1 MTFDH
6 HTGDRTARVG
16 VLAMQGAFAEHVRA
30 LERAGA
36 AAFEVRTPAEL
47 EGCDAVVIP
56 GGESTAIRK
65 ALDRCGLYGPLRD
78 RIASGMPALGTC
90 AGMIV
95 LADAPP
101 DGAPP
106 CFRLLDV
113 EVERNGWGRQV
124 RSAEVPVTFNDGTTT
139 DSAFIRAPRITRL
152 GESVEVVATVAD
164 GPAAGEPVAVRQ
176 GHLLAAAFHPEL
188 GDDLTLH
195 RLLVSIASSNRAR
208 TASGVTGS

>member
-1 MTFDH
+1 MTAGPRQHDAS
-6 HTGDRTARVG
+6 DAPRIG

-36 AAFEVRTPAEL
+36 VAFEVRTPAEL
-47 EGCDAVVIP
+47 DRCEAIVIP

-65 ALDRCGLYGPLRD
+65 ALERCELYEPLRA
-78 RIASGMPALGTC
+78 RIEAGMPALGTC

-106 CFRLLDV
+106 CFGLLDV

-124 RSAEVPVTFNDGTTT
+124 RSAEVEIAFAGGGAT
-139 DSAFIRAPRITRL
+139 SAPFIRAPRIVRC
-152 GESVEVVATVAD
+152 GEAVEVVATIAD
-164 GPAAGEPVAVRQ
+164 GPARGEAVAVRQ

-195 RLLVSIASSNRAR
+195 RLLVRLARAGAR
-208 TASGVTGS
+208 TPAPTR